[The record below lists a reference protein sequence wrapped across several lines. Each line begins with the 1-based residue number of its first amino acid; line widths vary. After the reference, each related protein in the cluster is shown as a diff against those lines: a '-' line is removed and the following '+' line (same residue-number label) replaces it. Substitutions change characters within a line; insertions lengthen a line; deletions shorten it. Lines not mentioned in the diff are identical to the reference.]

1 MLNNAADWIKGH
13 ACLAMLLLIIKLLET
28 LFGNTS
34 KACIYLLES
43 NLHFKSSHVNQKKA
57 FADIFRNKCS
67 WKFRNIHRKAPSPFL
82 IKFLK
87 RNSSKGVFLLILRK
101 FLIKIFL
108 HNHIFSL
115 PYFRLSHQRCFLR
128 KGVLRNFAKF
138 TGKHLRQS
146 LF

>member
-28 LFGNTS
+28 LFGNTP

-43 NLHFKSSHVNQKKA
+43 NLYFKSSHVNQKKA
-57 FADIFRNKCS
+57 FPDIFRNKCS
-67 WKFRNIHRKAPSPFL
+67 WKFRNIHRKAPSRFL

-101 FLIKIFL
+101 FLTKIFL
-108 HNHIFSL
+108 HSHIFSL
-115 PYFRLSHQRCFLR
+115 PYFRLSHQRCSLR
-128 KGVLRNFAKF
+128 KGVLRNFAKL